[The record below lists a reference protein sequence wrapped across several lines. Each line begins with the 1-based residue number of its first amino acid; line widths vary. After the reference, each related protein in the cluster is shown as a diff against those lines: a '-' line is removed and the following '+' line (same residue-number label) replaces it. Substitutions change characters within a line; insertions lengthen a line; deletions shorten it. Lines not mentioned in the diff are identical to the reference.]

1 MQQVIY
7 SKLNASPCT
16 RSAASRV
23 APSSDFEHS
32 SPSCAQTKLHFI
44 YPHTQSTA
52 FRLSPSGNFEHSS
65 SSCAQTKLYFVYPR
79 SGFTLFELI
88 VTITII
94 AILAVMAAPSFA
106 SIYSRQKL
114 ESSAREV
121 AMKVSEARAQAV
133 MLRESTGVCLSSLS
147 ETNCSTAL
155 TITDTNKNRIFVAH
169 LDKGVTVD
177 SRSETYLKFRNNG
190 SVAAATNFILLRNG
204 FSYCI
209 AVGITGDT
217 TIKEGACT

>member
-1 MQQVIY
+1 MQQVHG
-7 SKLNASPCT
+7 SKLNASSCT
-16 RSAASRV
+16 QAT
-23 APSSDFEHS
+23 F
-32 SPSCAQTKLHFI
+32 HFAN
-44 YPHTQSTA
+44 PH
-52 FRLSPSGNFEHSS
+52 
-65 SSCAQTKLYFVYPR
+65 

-106 SIYSRQKL
+106 SMYSRQKL
-114 ESSAREV
+114 ESSARDV

-133 MLRESTGVCLSSLS
+133 MLREPTGICLSSLS
-147 ETNCSTAL
+147 EANCSTAL
-155 TITDTNKNRIFVAH
+155 TITDTNKDRIFVAH
-169 LDKGVTVD
+169 LEKGVTVD

-190 SVAAATNFILLRNG
+190 SVATATNFILLRDG

-209 AVGITGDT
+209 GVGITGDT

>member
-1 MQQVIY
+1 M
-7 SKLNASPCT
+7 
-16 RSAASRV
+16 
-23 APSSDFEHS
+23 
-32 SPSCAQTKLHFI
+32 
-44 YPHTQSTA
+44 
-52 FRLSPSGNFEHSS
+52 
-65 SSCAQTKLYFVYPR
+65 
-79 SGFTLFELI
+79 
-88 VTITII
+88 TITII

-106 SIYSRQKL
+106 SMYSRQKL
-114 ESSAREV
+114 ESSARDV

-147 ETNCSTAL
+147 EANCSTAL
-155 TITDTNKNRIFVAH
+155 SIMDTNKNRIFVAH
-169 LDKGVTVD
+169 LEKGVTVD

>member
-1 MQQVIY
+1 MPLRPSVARFY
-7 SKLNASPCT
+7 
-16 RSAASRV
+16 RV
-23 APSSDFEHS
+23 
-32 SPSCAQTKLHFI
+32 
-44 YPHTQSTA
+44 
-52 FRLSPSGNFEHSS
+52 
-65 SSCAQTKLYFVYPR
+65 

-94 AILAVMAAPSFA
+94 VILAVMAAPSFA
-106 SIYSRQKL
+106 SMYSRQKL
-114 ESSAREV
+114 ESSARDV

-147 ETNCSTAL
+147 EANCSTAL
-155 TITDTNKNRIFVAH
+155 TITDTNKNRIFVSH
-169 LDKGVTVD
+169 LEKGVTVD